1 MSFLFF
7 CIRFFVDNIPIRVFK
22 NNTDKGGSYPTQA
35 MKIYATIWSSPWGSG
50 GVPIN
55 WNEAPFEAHYRG
67 FGINACQSQNPNIE
81 QCNSF
86 RYWWNTENYWEL
98 NFDQKQ
104 AYNNVR
110 SKYLIY
116 DYCTKQPEN
125 LECQGLHLN

>member
-1 MSFLFF
+1 MK
-7 CIRFFVDNIPIRVFK
+7 CNRFFVDNIPIRVFK
-22 NNTDKGGSYPTQA
+22 NTTDKGSSYPTQA

-67 FGINACQSQNPNIE
+67 FGINACQSQSPNIE

-116 DYCTKQPEN
+116 DYCAKQPESP
-125 LECQGLHLN
+125 ECQGLHLK